1 MINNTS
7 RAEVVE
13 IEKKNSEK
21 EIFLYLNG
29 FIPHPM
35 KYHTSCVFTV
45 VFTAVFTACSLC
57 VHCVFIANEFW
68 APSSSSLC
76 RGRRPSSSFVGR
88 SVDPVVGRRRRP
100 SLVVH
105 RRRCRPSVGSSA
117 RSTCPCLS
125 RQTRVSSPLTYGVA
139 NHTNFLPAFFS
150 FIFASLAPSFF
161 VAHRHSAL
169 ETRGATSPRGPPQEP
184 P

>member
-1 MINNTS
+1 MN
-7 RAEVVE
+7 
-13 IEKKNSEK
+13 
-21 EIFLYLNG
+21 
-29 FIPHPM
+29 
-35 KYHTSCVFTV
+35 YHTLCVFTV
-45 VFTAVFTACSLC
+45 VFNAVFTACSLC

-105 RRRCRPSVGSSA
+105 RRRCRPSVGRSA

-125 RQTRVSSPLTYGVA
+125 RQTGVSSPLTFVVA
-139 NHTNFLPAFFS
+139 NHTNFLPACFSS
-150 FIFASLAPSFF
+150 FIASLAPSLLLRI
-161 VAHRHSAL
+161 AALHSKPAAQ
-169 ETRGATSPRGPPQEP
+169 RAPADPRKSRLDFPI
-184 P
+184 

>member
-1 MINNTS
+1 MI
-7 RAEVVE
+7 
-13 IEKKNSEK
+13 
-21 EIFLYLNG
+21 
-29 FIPHPM
+29 
-35 KYHTSCVFTV
+35 YHTWCVFTV
-45 VFTAVFTACSLC
+45 VFTVVFTACSLC

-76 RGRRPSSSFVGR
+76 RGRRPSSSFVRR
-88 SVDPVVGRRRRP
+88 SVDPCVGRPRRP

-150 FIFASLAPSFF
+150 RLSS
-161 VAHRHSAL
+161 HR
-169 ETRGATSPRGPPQEP
+169 SPRRFFLRIATLHSKPAAQRAPADP
-184 P
+184 RKSRLDFPI